1 MDARAG
7 PRAGRAAC
15 RPRAGVRGA
24 GDADG
29 FPRASAAGR
38 CARGH
43 GGAAR
48 MPPGQPGGRPG
59 GRARWPAPSGG
70 AGAAGGAGR
79 RGVPPPRDPGGA
91 VRTIG
96 GTRNQKPWSGCMIPL
111 TMLLQATE
119 VAPLPDEGAAAA
131 TGLPADPGVAE
142 AAVAVGSDI
151 DMLQLIQHA
160 SIPVQTVMLLLLA
173 ASIASWVIIFRK
185 KKLLDRAEREADRFE
200 ERFWSGSD
208 MGKLYAAATER
219 NREVDGLEAIFEAG
233 FREFS
238 RQRQRRTATPAA
250 QLEGAQRGMR
260 VATSRELDGLEH
272 NLEFLANVGSIAP
285 YVGLLG
291 TVWGIMISFQG
302 LANVREATI
311 ATVAPGISEA
321 LIATAMGLFAAIPA
335 VWAYNRYA
343 TKVERIASRYE
354 SFADEFS
361 SILERQAY
369 VEE

>member
-1 MDARAG
+1 
-7 PRAGRAAC
+7 
-15 RPRAGVRGA
+15 
-24 GDADG
+24 
-29 FPRASAAGR
+29 
-38 CARGH
+38 
-43 GGAAR
+43 
-48 MPPGQPGGRPG
+48 
-59 GRARWPAPSGG
+59 
-70 AGAAGGAGR
+70 
-79 RGVPPPRDPGGA
+79 
-91 VRTIG
+91 
-96 GTRNQKPWSGCMIPL
+96 MIPL

-119 VAPLPDEGAAAA
+119 IQPLPAEDGALASQ
-131 TGLPADPGVAE
+131 LPADAGVVEVAT
-142 AAVAVGSDI
+142 AVGGDI
-151 DMLQLIQHA
+151 DMLQLLLHA
-160 SIPVQTVMLLLLA
+160 SIPVQLVMLLLLA

-185 KKLLDRAEREADRFE
+185 KKLLDRAQREADRFE
-200 ERFWSGSD
+200 EKFWSGSD

-219 NREVDGLEAIFEAG
+219 NREIGGLELIFESG

-238 RQRQRRTATPAA
+238 RQRERRSATPAS

-260 VATSRELDGLEH
+260 VATSRELEGLEH

-302 LANVREATI
+302 LANVQEATI

-343 TKVERIASRYE
+343 TKVERIATRYE

-369 VEE
+369 PDE